1 MAAET
6 SESLI
11 DSESNDNMVRSVDS
25 TTDTTND
32 ALNDEDRL
40 RQEKIGQWDFLVME
54 HQFVNLSNQ
63 NKNLAA

>member
-6 SESLI
+6 SESITEGDTVLG
-11 DSESNDNMVRSVDS
+11 SEASNENMVRSVDS

-40 RQEKIGQWDFLVME
+40 RQVVGCRNFQKG
-54 HQFVNLSNQ
+54 
-63 NKNLAA
+63 